1 MSYEGSCHCTRIH
14 PYADGAAPDGRPMS
28 AVNLRRIEEIDLDA
42 IPVTHDD
49 GRAH

>member
-14 PYADGAAPDGRPMS
+14 PHADGAAPDGRPMS
-28 AVNLRRIEEIDLDA
+28 AVNLRCIEEIDLEA
-42 IPVTHDD
+42 IPVTHYD